1 MSKTSSTLSSSASV
15 ELCLACCGSLPPTA
29 SEREALFMTDCCR
42 RPICQQCLASNPRL
56 SRFVPCLAC
65 LSGVRAVAHSAS
77 QQRATTATPTSRPTD
92 PYFGWQNQR
101 SLASERN
108 SLNIDGSLRDKD
120 VFVLGDEDEDD
131 KSDVDVDE
139 EQTLGVRD
147 GGRGDGRSQDAPTI
161 RSSTPPP
168 AYTESDSLLR
178 LALVPPATTL
188 QDLWA
193 DDAEK
198 TSSSSDNESKRG
210 APNKYIIQKSDTL
223 LGIALKYGI
232 DVSLSVQ
239 LHTLCFGK
247 TSRYRE
253 T

>member
-1 MSKTSSTLSSSASV
+1 MSKTKTTLSSPASID
-15 ELCLACCGSLPPTA
+15 LCLACCGSLPPTA
-29 SEREALFMTDCCR
+29 SEREVLFMTDCCR

-92 PYFGWQNQR
+92 PSFGWQNQR

-108 SLNIDGSLRDKD
+108 SLNIDGSLRDED

-161 RSSTPPP
+161 RSSSPPP
-168 AYTESDSLLR
+168 AYTESDSLPQ
-178 LALVPPATTL
+178 ASTVPSATTL
-188 QDLWA
+188 QYLST

-198 TSSSSDNESKRG
+198 SSSNSGNESKPG
-210 APNKYIIQKSDTL
+210 ATVHNKYIIQKSDTL

-232 DVSLSVQ
+232 DVSLSV
-239 LHTLCFGK
+239 
-247 TSRYRE
+247 
-253 T
+253 